1 MFRPSRTS
9 LGEGLDAEGEQSN
22 SKVLQFKERLLSKA
36 GKAVEVKYLVP
47 HLMELQKEVQDLEQE
62 SADRSSLATPA
73 KELASVN
80 LLQHKDDGVVAYTAC
95 CLADM
100 LRLHA
105 PDAPYTARQLKV
117 CLSPWFDL
125 RIADEGNCA
134 QDIFTCF
141 VRCLKGLENTEAPFY
156 QQYMYLLDSLSTVK
170 SVVLISDIPDG
181 DEITKDLFTAFFD
194 IAKPEGP
201 KNVEFQMT
209 DILCQLIEECHSLP
223 PEVVD
228 VICIQ
233 FLRTQAEP
241 EKPTK
246 KGALSAR
253 ADHRLD
259 DKQTKFTN
267 KVLPPAYA
275 MAKQICLAC
284 VDKMARYICRYFS
297 EVIVDAAARRV
308 GTPGGDDDAR
318 GHEPPSEDLGDVKKA
333 HALARELWKS
343 CPAVLQNVIPLLE
356 QELLADNGELRKL
369 ACETIGEMALEG
381 NFSQSAP
388 ATWKAWA
395 SRANDKSPTVRASW
409 VRAAVNILKTR
420 NDVMAVHMVDLIAI
434 KLNDLDELVRH
445 AACCALST
453 LDYVSIT
460 TKLAADQ
467 SPFNLYDSTSS
478 IVATSSNRKSGVGGD
493 TKGWGKKIL
502 QTLAER
508 VRDKKINVR
517 LEGMRCLARMWDM
530 AYKDISSGN
539 EVIFAQLG
547 WIPSRI
553 LDTFYINDPEVN
565 MLLDHVLHEILLPVN
580 YPPIPIEKATEP
592 DKTNGTKGKGKGKE
606 LTSQER
612 EKEVL
617 EDDKIRVKRLLVLV
631 RGLDTKA
638 KKALF
643 AVPLRQISY
652 AKVMEVFL
660 KACEDNNVSY
670 TFPALPRAE
679 PCCRSSDIACIGG
692 CH

>member
-1 MFRPSRTS
+1 MGTS
-9 LGEGLDAEGEQSN
+9 ASYCPGL
-22 SKVLQFKERLLSKA
+22 
-36 GKAVEVKYLVP
+36 
-47 HLMELQKEVQDLEQE
+47 H
-62 SADRSSLATPA
+62 
-73 KELASVN
+73 
-80 LLQHKDDGVVAYTAC
+80 
-95 CLADM
+95 
-100 LRLHA
+100 
-105 PDAPYTARQLKV
+105 
-117 CLSPWFDL
+117 
-125 RIADEGNCA
+125 IADGGNCVK
-134 QDIFTCF
+134 DIFACF
-141 VRCLKGLENTEAPFY
+141 VKCLKGLENPDAPFY

-181 DEITKDLFTAFFD
+181 DEITKELFTTFFD

-209 DILCQLIEECHSLP
+209 DILCQLIEECPSLP

-233 FLRTQAEP
+233 FLRTQVEP
-241 EKPTK
+241 EKPAK

-253 ADHRLD
+253 ADPRLD
-259 DKQTKFTN
+259 DRQKKLTN

-297 EVIVDAAARRV
+297 EVIVDAAGRRA
-308 GTPGGDDDAR
+308 GTPGGDDEAR
-318 GHEPPSEDLGDVKKA
+318 AHEPTSAEDLGEVKKA
-333 HALARELWKS
+333 HTLARELWKS
-343 CPAVLQNVIPLLE
+343 CPTVLQNVIPLLE
-356 QELLADNGELRKL
+356 HELLADNGELRKL

-381 NFSQSAP
+381 NFAQSAP

-420 NDVMAVHMVDLIAI
+420 NDPMAVHMVDLIAI
-434 KLNDLDELVRH
+434 KLNDLDEIVRH
-445 AACCALST
+445 AACCALRS
-453 LDYVSIT
+453 LDYDSIT
-460 TKLAADQ
+460 SKLAADE
-467 SPFNLYDSTSS
+467 SPFNLFDSTNS
-478 IVATSSNRKSGVGGD
+478 IVATSAIPLKPRGGTGAD
-493 TKGWGKKIL
+493 TTGWGKKIL

-530 AYKDISSGN
+530 AYKDISNGN
-539 EVIFAQLG
+539 EVVFKQLG
-547 WIPSRI
+547 WIPSKI

-580 YPPIPIEKATEP
+580 YPPIPIEKASEP

-606 LTSQER
+606 LTNQER
-612 EKEVL
+612 EKEIL

-631 RGLDTKA
+631 KGLDTKA

-660 KACEDNNVSY
+660 KSCEENNVSY
-670 TFPALPRAE
+670 TFPHALLYQAGPR
-679 PCCRSSDIACIGG
+679 CRSSDIACVGW
-692 CH
+692 CHRSRCRRGHRATELGKVLGVVGA